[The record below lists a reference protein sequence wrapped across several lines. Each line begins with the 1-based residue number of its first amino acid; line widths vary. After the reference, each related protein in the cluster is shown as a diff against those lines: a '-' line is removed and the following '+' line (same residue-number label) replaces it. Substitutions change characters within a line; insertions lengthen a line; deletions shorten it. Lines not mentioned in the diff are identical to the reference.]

1 MIQVDRD
8 GVYAVA
14 NIVTKELNWVFREQP
29 VSDYGIDA
37 HIEICNEKEP
47 VGKLIGVQIKA
58 GTSYFKEDM
67 GEYIV
72 FRGKQR
78 HLEYWLNHSLPIIII
93 LYNPETKE
101 CIWEHIN
108 DSNVINISQSGW
120 KIYIPRNKIL
130 NKSSLNAL
138 KAITNKTTEYK
149 GRFQTLALAK
159 PWMQAIKQG
168 NNVVVEYADWVNKSS
183 GKSSI
188 TIKIIDPNTLEEKVV
203 LDWNVAYFPM
213 QIYEDILKRLF
224 PWADVEIDEEFY
236 DEYDRQTFSE
246 NFGIYDKEDDIY
258 HYDDEDY
265 LEWKNRLPKIR
276 PYENIAGEVDYY
288 RVKLNINEI
297 GTIFLKLDEY
307 LENTSSYILN
317 KDDIIE

>member
-78 HLEYWLNHSLPIIII
+78 HLEYWLKHSLPVIIV

-108 DSNVINISQSGW
+108 ESTIVMINKSNWKINIP
-120 KIYIPRNKIL
+120 KNKVL
-130 NKSSLNAL
+130 SRSSLYYL
-138 KAITNKTTEYK
+138 KK
-149 GRFQTLALAK
+149 
-159 PWMQAIKQG
+159 
-168 NNVVVEYADWVNKSS
+168 
-183 GKSSI
+183 
-188 TIKIIDPNTLEEKVV
+188 
-203 LDWNVAYFPM
+203 
-213 QIYEDILKRLF
+213 
-224 PWADVEIDEEFY
+224 
-236 DEYDRQTFSE
+236 
-246 NFGIYDKEDDIY
+246 
-258 HYDDEDY
+258 
-265 LEWKNRLPKIR
+265 
-276 PYENIAGEVDYY
+276 
-288 RVKLNINEI
+288 
-297 GTIFLKLDEY
+297 
-307 LENTSSYILN
+307 
-317 KDDIIE
+317 

>member
-14 NIVTKELNWVFREQP
+14 SIVTKELNWVFREQFI
-29 VSDYGIDA
+29 SDYGIDA
-37 HIEICNEKEP
+37 HIEICNAKEP
-47 VGKLIGVQIKA
+47 TGKLIGVQIKA

-78 HLEYWLNHSLPIIII
+78 HLEYWLKHSLPVIIV

-120 KIYIPRNKIL
+120 KIHIPRNKIL

-246 NFGIYDKEDDIY
+246 DFGIYDKEDDIY
-258 HYDDEDY
+258 HYDDEYY
-265 LEWKNRLPKIR
+265 LEWKKSLPKIR
-276 PYENIAGEVDYY
+276 PYENIAGEVDCY
-288 RVKLNINEI
+288 RLILSINEI
-297 GTIFLKLDEY
+297 GKIFLKLDEY
-307 LENTSSYILN
+307 LENTDAYILD
-317 KDDIIE
+317 KDDIMD

>member
-14 NIVTKELNWVFREQP
+14 SIVTKELNWVFREQFI
-29 VSDYGIDA
+29 SDYGIDA
-37 HIEICNEKEP
+37 QVEICNEKEP
-47 VGKLIGVQIKA
+47 IGKLIGMQIKA
-58 GTSYFKEDM
+58 GTSYFKEDI

-108 DSNVINISQSGW
+108 ESTIVMINKSNWKINIP
-120 KIYIPRNKIL
+120 KNKVL
-130 NKSSLNAL
+130 SKSSLYYL
-138 KAITNKTTEYK
+138 KKIKDKMTEYER
-149 GRFQTLALAK
+149 RFQTLALAK

-168 NNVVVEYADWVNKSS
+168 NNVVVEYADWINKSS

-213 QIYEDILKRLF
+213 QIYEDVLKRLF

-236 DEYDRQTFSE
+236 DEYDEQMFSE
-246 NFGIYDKEDDIY
+246 ACGIYDKEDDIY

>member
-78 HLEYWLNHSLPIIII
+78 HLEYWLKHSLPVIIV

-108 DSNVINISQSGW
+108 ESTIVMINKSNWKINIP
-120 KIYIPRNKIL
+120 KNKVL
-130 NKSSLNAL
+130 SRSSLYYL
-138 KAITNKTTEYK
+138 KKIKDKVTEYER
-149 GRFQTLALAK
+149 RFQTLVFAK

-168 NNVVVEYADWVNKSS
+168 NNVVVEYADLINKSS

-236 DEYDRQTFSE
+236 DEYDRQMFNE
-246 NFGIYDKEDDIY
+246 ACGIYDKEDDKYYYI
-258 HYDDEDY
+258 EDY
-265 LEWKNRLPKIR
+265 LEWKKSLPKIR
-276 PYENIAGEVDYY
+276 PYENIAGEVDCY
-288 RVKLNINEI
+288 RLTLNINKI
-297 GTIFLKLDEY
+297 GKIFLKLDEY
-307 LENTSSYILN
+307 LENTDAYILD
-317 KDDIIE
+317 KDDIVDK